1 MPTHVNLI
9 SIGSLTFTPKI
20 LVRQPYPYPKKDFS
34 GNGYLAGEYPDG
46 ITSVEGVPVSAEIR
60 VLWRDLSGSNADG
73 CVVATTT
80 SLADGTWRIDNLNT
94 SLKYDVVSRHN
105 GLNDVI
111 MANITPA
118 TD

>member
-1 MPTHVNLI
+1 M
-9 SIGSLTFTPKI
+9 
-20 LVRQPYPYPKKDFS
+20 
-34 GNGYLAGEYPDG
+34 
-46 ITSVEGVPVSAEIR
+46 
-60 VLWRDLSGSNADG
+60 LWRDLSGSNADG